1 MCGPMAAAGWREV
14 DEVKSRLD
22 GKLEMLD
29 HLFASIKNSRPAD
42 ASEIK
47 MKG

>member
-1 MCGPMAAAGWREV
+1 M
-14 DEVKSRLD
+14 KSRLD

-29 HLFASIKNSRPAD
+29 QLFASIKNSRPAD

-47 MKG
+47 MKGQ